1 MIIYYKY
8 QIVGDKLLQNS
19 QINFV
24 SSML

>member
-1 MIIYYKY
+1 MIINYKY